1 MRERSPAA
9 PSDRGALEIYLN
21 MQDWEA
27 AAQAALEKKAENV
40 ILLDIGKVSSLTGH
54 FVVATGTN
62 SRQTQ
67 AIADG
72 IRDDLR
78 ERGVRPLGVEGMN
91 QGEWILMDYGDFLVH
106 IFTPEK
112 RGFYD
117 LERLWSNAPRTLVSE
132 AA

>member
-1 MRERSPAA
+1 
-9 PSDRGALEIYLN
+9 

-54 FVVATGTN
+54 FVVATGTTT
-62 SRQTQ
+62 RQTQ

-72 IRDDLR
+72 ILDNLR
-78 ERGVRPLGVEGMN
+78 GRGLRPLGVEGMI
-91 QGEWILMDYGDFLVH
+91 QGEWILMDYGYFLVH

-117 LERLWSNAPRTLVSE
+117 LERLWSNAPRTTVSE

>member
-1 MRERSPAA
+1 
-9 PSDRGALEIYLN
+9 
-21 MQDWEA
+21 MQDWEV

-67 AIADG
+67 AIAEG
-72 IRDDLR
+72 IRNGLR
-78 ERGVRPLGVEGMN
+78 ERGLRPLGVEGLN

-117 LERLWSNAPRTLVSE
+117 LERLWSNAPRTTVSE

>member
-1 MRERSPAA
+1 MRERCRLASSGCA
-9 PSDRGALEIYLN
+9 ALEPLT

-54 FVVATGTN
+54 FVVATGATT
-62 SRQTQ
+62 RQTQ
-67 AIADG
+67 AIAEG
-72 IRDDLR
+72 IRDALR
-78 ERGVRPLGVEGMN
+78 ERGLRPLGVEGLN

-117 LERLWSNAPRTLVSE
+117 LERLWSNAPRTAVSE

>member
-1 MRERSPAA
+1 
-9 PSDRGALEIYLN
+9 

-54 FVVATGTN
+54 FVVATGT
-62 SRQTQ
+62 STRQTQ
-67 AIADG
+67 AIAEG
-72 IRDDLR
+72 IRDELR
-78 ERGVRPLGVEGMN
+78 GRRGLRPMGVEGLQ

-117 LERLWSNAPRTLVSE
+117 LERLWSNAPRTAVSQ

>member
-1 MRERSPAA
+1 
-9 PSDRGALEIYLN
+9 

-27 AAQAALEKKAENV
+27 AAQAALEKKAEDV

-54 FVVATGTN
+54 FVIATGTN
-62 SRQTQ
+62 TRQTQ

-78 ERGVRPLGVEGMN
+78 ERGLRPLGVEGMN
-91 QGEWILMDYGDFLVH
+91 QGEWILMDYGDFLIH

-112 RGFYD
+112 RAVYD
-117 LERLWSNAPRTLVSE
+117 LERLWSNAPRKSVSE